1 MTVQI
6 GQLES
11 SPHLPTLDALDV
23 EFGCKDDQCAAARIR
38 QGDTPMNSTFSL
50 TQSEFPT
57 RPVAARPTADE
68 MTRSSIDA
76 TIRRPSLAKRALRE
90 LVRFLVVFG
99 IGIAATLAWQSY
111 GDTARATI
119 ANSSP
124 QLGWLAPQTPPVAS
138 TAPEVVAPA
147 AAAASPDLQQL
158 VLGLASVRQSADQLA
173 AQLAASQGQMG
184 SEIAKLQ
191 ADQQKILHK
200 LSAASPRPAA
210 APAPKPTPVTPPPSP
225 SAQAR

>member
-1 MTVQI
+1 VQI
-6 GQLES
+6 GQFES
-11 SPHLPTLDALDV
+11 SPHLPTLDALNT
-23 EFGCKDDQCAAARIR
+23 EFGCEGDQWAAGRRR
-38 QGDTPMNSTFSL
+38 QGDTPMNSTFGL

-68 MTRSSIDA
+68 MKRSSIDA
-76 TIRRPSLAKRALRE
+76 TIMRPSLAKRALRG
-90 LVRFLVVFG
+90 LARFLVVFCLG
-99 IGIAATLAWQSY
+99 VATTLAWQLY
-111 GDTARATI
+111 GDAARATI

-124 QLGWLAPQTPPVAS
+124 RLAWLAPQTAPVVTTTS
-138 TAPEVVAPA
+138 EVVAP

-158 VLGLASVRQSADQLA
+158 TVGLASVHQGIDQLA
-173 AQLAASQGQMG
+173 AQLVASQGQMG

-210 APAPKPTPVTPPPSP
+210 APAPKPTPVTPQPSP

>member
-1 MTVQI
+1 MQI
-6 GQLES
+6 GQFES
-11 SPHLPTLDALDV
+11 SPHLPTLDALNT
-23 EFGCKDDQCAAARIR
+23 EFGCEDDQWAAGRRR

-68 MTRSSIDA
+68 MKRSSIDA
-76 TIRRPSLAKRALRE
+76 TIMRPSLAKRALRE

-99 IGIAATLAWQSY
+99 IGIATTLAWQSY
-111 GDTARATI
+111 GDTARAMI

-147 AAAASPDLQQL
+147 AAASPDLQQL
-158 VLGLASVRQSADQLA
+158 VLGLASVRQSVDQLA

-191 ADQQKILHK
+191 ADQQKITHK